1 MHPLFTE
8 DLSKLG
14 DDELHRKHGEVL
26 RRITQAG
33 RLGYIDAVY
42 QMQLMLDHFSQ
53 EIDRRNAEK
62 LQKMAEN
69 DRNFNKYI
77 DIG

>member
-1 MHPLFTE
+1 MHPLYSE
-8 DLSKLG
+8 DLTKLS

-26 RRITQAG
+26 KRITQAG
-33 RLGYIDAVY
+33 RLGYMDAVY
-42 QMQLMLDHFSQ
+42 QIQLILDHFSQ
-53 EIDRRNAEK
+53 EIQRRNAEK

-69 DRNFNKYI
+69 DRNFDNYI